1 MKNTMTKNEFLKE
14 LETRLSALP
23 KEDVQ
28 ERLDFY
34 SEMIDDRIEE
44 GRSEEE
50 AVYEIGPVDEVVNQ
64 IAADTPLLKLVKERV
79 KPKRRIRAWEIV
91 LIVLGFPLWLP
102 LLIVAGVLLLVFYII
117 IWILVIVTY
126 VIEVAFIVASG
137 GSIALFFIAGFNPA
151 FLGMGL
157 ALAGAS
163 IFMYYACY
171 GATKLTIKLTKKI
184 ALSIKR
190 KIVSKGEKQ

>member
-1 MKNTMTKNEFLKE
+1 MTKSEFLQE
-14 LETRLSALP
+14 LESRLAALP
-23 KEDVQ
+23 KDDVQ

-79 KPKRRIRAWEIV
+79 KPKRSIKAWEIV
-91 LIVLGFPLWLP
+91 LIILGFPLWLP
-102 LLIVAGVLLLVFYII
+102 LLIVAAVLLLVFYIL

-126 VIEVAFIVASG
+126 VIEAAFMVASG
-137 GSIALFFIAGFNPA
+137 GCLALFFIAGFNPA
-151 FLGMGL
+151 FLGMGIAMIGL
-157 ALAGAS
+157 S
-163 IFMYYACY
+163 IFMYFGCV

-184 ALSIKR
+184 ALSIKK
-190 KIVSKGEKQ
+190 KIVSKGEK

>member
-1 MKNTMTKNEFLKE
+1 MTKKEFLNE
-14 LETRLSALP
+14 LEARLNALP

-34 SEMIDDRIEE
+34 SEMIDDRVEE

-79 KPKRRIRAWEIV
+79 KPKRKMRAWEIV
-91 LIVLGFPLWLP
+91 LLVLGFPLWFP
-102 LLIVAGVLLLVFYII
+102 LLLVAGVLLLVFYII
-117 IWILVIVTY
+117 LWILVIVTY
-126 VIEVAFIVASG
+126 VIEAAFVVASG
-137 GSIALFFIAGFNPA
+137 GAIALFFITGFNPA
-151 FLGMGL
+151 FLGMGI
-157 ALAGAS
+157 ALAGVS

-190 KIVSKGEKQ
+190 KIVSKGDK